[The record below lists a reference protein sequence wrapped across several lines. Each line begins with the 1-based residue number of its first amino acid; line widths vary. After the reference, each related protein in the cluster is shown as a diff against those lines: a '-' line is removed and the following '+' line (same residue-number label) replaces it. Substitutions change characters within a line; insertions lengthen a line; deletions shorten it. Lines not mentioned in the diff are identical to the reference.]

1 MELPAESFAVAE
13 EKNKEPENM
22 PQDKRRG
29 QVMLEKRWC
38 TAWHGLN
45 YNWKLTSLTTH
56 PEQGI
61 VEERWE
67 RGAKRMRL
75 GTEKPP
81 TAPTEV
87 KSAPSSETAPALENE
102 PAPDGSV
109 VLSPSGVVAERQPGP
124 VQRGGQLT
132 PLHLRRA

>member
-1 MELPAESFAVAE
+1 MRGKMELPAESFAVAE
-13 EKNKEPENM
+13 EKNKEPEKM
-22 PQDKRRG
+22 PQDKRHG
-29 QVMLEKRWC
+29 QVMFEKRWR
-38 TAWHGLN
+38 TTWHGLN
-45 YNWKLTSLTTH
+45 YDWKLTSLTMH

-87 KSAPSSETAPALENE
+87 KSAPSSETAPALENV
-102 PAPDGSV
+102 PALDGLV
-109 VLSPSGVVAERQPGP
+109 RLSPSGAISE
-124 VQRGGQLT
+124 L
-132 PLHLRRA
+132 